1 MLYNYPGEELDNFEN
16 ANIFRNY
23 SYILINNFIKS
34 PIIEVGAGSGSFA
47 STYINKHKKIFL
59 AEPDK
64 NLLSRLK
71 NRFKKKAYYIKNF
84 YKIKK
89 KFNTIIYMSV
99 LEHIKDDTSEINKA
113 IKKLKL
119 NGHLVILVPAH
130 QKLFSSFDKKIGHY
144 KRYEKKYFNKKFKN
158 AKLIQLR
165 FIDSLGYF
173 LYFLN
178 KIFFKKDDNP
188 SKFKIFIW
196 DKLFCPLSIILDYIL
211 NYKVGKNI
219 IAIYKKKSSKN

>member
-16 ANIFRNY
+16 ANIFRIY
-23 SYILINNFIKS
+23 TYTLINNFIKS
-34 PIIEVGAGSGSFA
+34 PIIEVGAGIGSFA
-47 STYINKHKKIFL
+47 SKYINKHKKIFL
-59 AEPDK
+59 AEPDE
-64 NLLSRLK
+64 NMLSRLK
-71 NRFKKKAYYIKNF
+71 KRFKKKAYYVKNF
-84 YKIKK
+84 NDLKR

-99 LEHIKDDTSEINKA
+99 LEHIKKDTREINRA
-113 IKKLKL
+113 IKKLKI
-119 NGHLVILVPAH
+119 NGHLIIMVPAH
-130 QKLFSSFDKKIGHY
+130 QKLFSEFDKKIGHH
-144 KRYEKKYFNKKFKN
+144 KRYEKKYFNKKFSN

-178 KIFFKKDDNP
+178 KIFFKKDENP

-196 DKLFCPLSIILDYIL
+196 DKFFCPISIFIDYIL

-219 IAIYKKKSSKN
+219 IAIFKKTSKNN